1 MAAHRIEPGVRVRVT
16 QLLRRRDGDWK
27 TSVTG
32 EVLSCGA
39 EKTGSWYAHSPNGK
53 LLLLRV
59 RLRKDDG
66 ELTTLT
72 IDERSRVE
80 ILNGSAGK

>member
-1 MAAHRIEPGVRVRVT
+1 MRIRVT
-16 QLLRRRDGDWK
+16 HTIHRRELDWH

-32 EVLSCGA
+32 EVLSCGQ

-53 LLLLRV
+53 LMLTRL

-66 ELTTLT
+66 EITSVAL
-72 IDERSRVE
+72 DERSQVQ
-80 ILNGSAGK
+80 ILQQPAAGN